1 MREPDKME
9 IPRRSLH
16 IRHFSMRGSGPYGTW
31 QEEIRNEKL
40 LFQAH
45 VIFFRHPYRL
55 WCNPNTRPTGSVI
68 HSTRL

>member
-1 MREPDKME
+1 
-9 IPRRSLH
+9 
-16 IRHFSMRGSGPYGTW
+16 MRGSGPYGTW

-55 WCNPNTRPTGSVI
+55 WCNPPTRPTGSVI